1 MSDEYPA
8 PQRASAA
15 GYRTTG
21 VFVPGNA
28 GNGHPVPAEHSA
40 EKIADTLGLPR
51 PTVQQRAVI
60 EAPLGPSIVIAGAG
74 SGKTETM
81 ANRVVWLLANGLVAP
96 TEVLGLTFTRKAAG
110 ELAQRIRSRIDQLDA
125 AKLTEIDFDPFDA
138 PTVATYN
145 SFANT
150 IFRDNAL
157 LIGREGDSS
166 ILSEASAWQIAR
178 RLVTA
183 STDDRLLDL
192 DRSLD
197 SITEAVLRLSRAIS
211 ENVVDPADVVAMA
224 GEFSLL
230 GALPTGKTGAA
241 ASTLNAVLRDS
252 MQTVSGLPVLVDL
265 AEQFAREKIRR
276 GFVEY
281 SDQVALAL
289 AITERVPRVVD
300 EYRRRYRVVLLDEY
314 QDTSVVQTRLLSRLF
329 AGHPV
334 MAVGDPHQSIYGWRG
349 ASAANLATFAADFTG
364 HARGAAEFALST
376 SWRNPLHVLDAA
388 NTLVAPLTAASRV
401 AVQRL
406 EARPAA
412 GRGTLD
418 AVFAETVNDEA
429 AAVADW
435 LALQLAIPNAQGET
449 RSAAML
455 CRSIKKIDA
464 FTSALT
470 ERGVPFHVLGLGGL
484 LEEPAVADLVSALRV
499 IYYPSAESELVR
511 LLTGARWRVGVRD
524 VYALSRVASWLAERD
539 HRFSPLGDDV
549 KQRLRSSVAPDEG
562 RSLVDAL
569 DFVAEAPDGHRML
582 DSFTE
587 AGLERL
593 RAAGRQLATLRTRT
607 GLDLLDL
614 ANLVKQEL
622 LLDIEVAANER
633 SYLGQASLDAFSEQI
648 TAFVAA
654 DSTAGLGTFL
664 SWLDEA
670 EKRDKL
676 SPQSDEPEPG
686 TVQILTIH
694 GSKGLEWDTVV
705 IPRLVEDELPGRPL
719 SKQGWLG
726 FGELPFEFRGD
737 TAELPFLP
745 WRTAATQAEFAASKA
760 AFSAQIVDQFA
771 DEQRRLIYVAVTRA
785 RESLLLSG
793 SFWSTQLQPRRP
805 GLFLRELAE
814 HGLIDA
820 DALPDA
826 PRHDENPLPA
836 IQLLVP
842 WPLDPLGSREPH
854 VRAAADAVLSADP
867 SAPNAWTHDIDLL
880 LAERRSLLEEQ
891 QLGIPTR
898 VAASRFKDYVTDA
911 EGVARQL
918 RRPMPERPYRQTR
931 LGTRFHSW
939 VENRYSMTGGSEQL
953 DAALAELDGADEVD
967 DRLTFDESPDTAA
980 PDLEDE
986 AALAALQ
993 ATFETSPWASVAPEE
1008 VEVEIHLPLG
1018 DNIVIC
1024 KIDAVFKRGE
1034 RYEVVD
1040 WKTGRP
1046 PTDADDLEVKQ
1057 LQLALY
1063 RLAYAKWRGIDPDLI
1078 DAAFYFVGVDQIIVP
1093 QRLYSEAEL
1102 LELWKSTAAR

>member
-1 MSDEYPA
+1 MSTPTLDSFGYPEPHRPADRAA
-8 PQRASAA
+8 PVSSA
-15 GYRTTG
+15 R
-21 VFVPGNA
+21 V
-28 GNGHPVPAEHSA
+28 SA
-40 EKIADTLGLPR
+40 IQIAAHLHLPT
-51 PTVQQRAVI
+51 PTAQQQAVI

-81 ANRVVWLLANGLVAP
+81 ANRVVWLLANKFVDI

-110 ELAQRIRSRIDQLDA
+110 ELAQRIRSRIDQLAAANLTDA
-125 AKLTEIDFDPFDA
+125 VFDPFDA

-178 RLVTA
+178 RLVTS

-197 SITEAVLRLSRAIS
+197 TITEAVLTLSRAIS
-211 ENVVDPADVVAMA
+211 ENVVDPADVSAMA
-224 GEFSLL
+224 LDFLALEL
-230 GALPTGKTGAA
+230 LPTGKTGDAGG
-241 ASTLNAVLRDS
+241 SRNAVVRDS
-252 MQTVSGLPVLVDL
+252 AKMVSALPVLVDL
-265 AEQFAREKIRR
+265 AEQFGREKIRR

-289 AITERVPRVVD
+289 AITERVSRVIGD
-300 EYRRRYRVVLLDEY
+300 YRQRYKVVLLDEY
-314 QDTSVVQTRLLSRLF
+314 QDTSVVQTKLLARLF

-364 HARGAAEFALST
+364 NPAGAAEFALST
-376 SWRNPLHVLDAA
+376 SWRNPVHVLDAA
-388 NTLVAPLTAASRV
+388 NTLVAPLNALSPV
-401 AVQRL
+401 AVHRL
-406 EARPAA
+406 ESRPDA

-418 AVFAETVNDEA
+418 AVFLETVNDEA
-429 AAVADW
+429 AAVAGW
-435 LALQLAIPNAQGET
+435 LADQLETPNAKGEK
-449 RSAAML
+449 RSAAIL

-464 FTSALT
+464 FTTALT

-511 LLTGARWRVGVRD
+511 LLAGARWRVGLRD
-524 VYALSRVASWLAERD
+524 IYALSQVASWLAARD
-539 HRFSPLGDDV
+539 HSFTRLNDDV
-549 KQRLRSSVAPDEG
+549 KQRLRNSVDPDEG

-569 DFVAEAPDGHRML
+569 DFVAEAPAGHGML
-582 DSFTE
+582 ADFTE

-593 RAAGRQLATLRTRT
+593 RAAGRQLAFLRTRT

-622 LLDIEVAANER
+622 LLDIEVRANER

-648 TAFVAA
+648 SAFVAA
-654 DSTAGLGTFL
+654 DSTAGLGMFL
-664 SWLDEA
+664 SWLEEA
-670 EKRDKL
+670 EKRDRL

-694 GSKGLEWDTVV
+694 GAKGLEWDTVV
-705 IPRLVEDELPGRPL
+705 IPRLVEDELPGKPQ

-726 FGELPFEFRGD
+726 FGELPYEFRGD
-737 TAELPFLP
+737 AAELPFLP
-745 WRTAATQAEFAASKA
+745 WRTVSTQAEFAAAKA
-760 AFSAQIVDQFA
+760 AYCEEIVDRFA
-771 DEQRRLIYVAVTRA
+771 EEQRRLIYVAVTRA

-814 HGLIDA
+814 HGLIEA

-826 PRHDENPLPA
+826 PDNTENPLPA
-836 IQLLVP
+836 TQLLVP
-842 WPLDPLGSREPH
+842 WPLDPLGTRAGAVAQAAAA
-854 VRAAADAVLSADP
+854 VRAADP
-867 SAPNAWTHDIDLL
+867 AASTEWTHDIELL
-880 LAERRSLLEEQ
+880 LAERAAALAGEPPS
-891 QLGIPTR
+891 IPIR
-898 VAASRFKDYVTDA
+898 VAASRFKDYVTDPA
-911 EGVARQL
+911 AVALQL

-939 VENRYSMTGGSEQL
+939 VENRYKLIGGSEQL
-953 DAALAELDGADEVD
+953 DASEIELDADTPDHSDELALE
-967 DRLTFDESPDTAA
+967 RLQE
-980 PDLEDE
+980 
-986 AALAALQ
+986 
-993 ATFETSPWASVAPEE
+993 TFETSQWAGIAPEE
-1008 VEVEIHLPLG
+1008 VEVEIHLVLG
-1018 DNIVIC
+1018 ANIVVC
-1024 KIDAVFKRGE
+1024 KIDAVFKRGD
-1034 RYEVVD
+1034 RFQIVD
-1040 WKTGRP
+1040 WKTGRA
-1046 PTDADDLEVKQ
+1046 PTDAADLEVKQ

-1063 RLAYAKWRGIDPDLI
+1063 RLAYSKWRGIDPDLI
-1078 DAAFYFVGVDQIIVP
+1078 DAVFYFVAVDEVITPERV
-1093 QRLYSEAEL
+1093 YSDAEL
-1102 LELWKSTAAR
+1102 VELWAGSAGAGVEAKGSRA

>member
-1 MSDEYPA
+1 MKELPV
-8 PQRASAA
+8 SAA
-15 GYRTTG
+15 
-21 VFVPGNA
+21 A
-28 GNGHPVPAEHSA
+28 
-40 EKIADTLGLPR
+40 IAAALHLPP
-51 PTVQQRAVI
+51 PTAQQQAVI

-81 ANRVVWLLANGLVAP
+81 ANRVVWLLANKQVEI

-110 ELAQRIRSRIDQLDA
+110 ELAQRIRSRIDQLAAANLTDA
-125 AKLTEIDFDPFDA
+125 VFDPFDA

-145 SFANT
+145 SFANA

-157 LIGREGDSS
+157 LIGREGDSN

-197 SITEAVLRLSRAIS
+197 SITEAVLTLSRAIS
-211 ENVVDPADVVAMA
+211 ENVVDPDSVTSMAADFAA
-224 GEFSLL
+224 LEL
-230 GALPTGKTGAA
+230 LPTGKTGPG
-241 ASTLNAVLRDS
+241 ASAPNAMLRDS
-252 MQTVSGLPVLVDL
+252 VKIVRALPVLVDL
-265 AEQFAREKIRR
+265 AEQFGREKIRR
-276 GFVEY
+276 GFVEF

-289 AITERVPRVVD
+289 AITERVPRVVA
-300 EYRRRYRVVLLDEY
+300 EYRERYKVVLLDEY
-314 QDTSVVQTRLLSRLF
+314 QDTSVVQTLLLARLF

-364 HARGAAEFALST
+364 DPDGAAEFALST
-376 SWRNPLHVLDAA
+376 SWRNPVHVLDAA
-388 NTLVAPLTAASRV
+388 NTLVAPLNALSPV
-401 AVQRL
+401 AVHRL
-406 EARPAA
+406 EARPDA

-418 AVFAETVNDEA
+418 AVFLETVNDEA
-429 AAVADW
+429 AAIAAW
-435 LALQLAIPNAQGET
+435 LADQLAIPNAKGEK

-464 FTSALT
+464 FTTALT

-484 LEEPAVADLVSALRV
+484 LEEPAVADLVAALRV

-511 LLTGARWRVGVRD
+511 LLAGARWRVGLRD
-524 VYALSRVASWLAERD
+524 IYALSRVASWLAERD
-539 HRFSPLGDDV
+539 HRFTSLNDEV

-569 DFVAEAPDGHRML
+569 DFVAEAPAGHRML
-582 DSFTE
+582 EAFTE
-587 AGLERL
+587 AGLQRL
-593 RAAGRQLATLRTRT
+593 REAGRQLAFLRTRT

-622 LLDIEVAANER
+622 LLDIEVQANER

-648 TAFVAA
+648 SAFVAA
-654 DSTAGLGTFL
+654 DSTAGLGMFL
-664 SWLDEA
+664 SWLEEA

-694 GSKGLEWDTVV
+694 GAKGLEWDTVV
-705 IPRLVEDELPGRPL
+705 IPRLVEDELPGKPQ

-726 FGELPFEFRGD
+726 FGELPYEFRGD
-737 TAELPFLP
+737 SAELPFLP
-745 WRTAATQAEFAASKA
+745 WRTVATQVEFARAKA
-760 AFSAQIVDQFA
+760 TYCDDIVDRFA
-771 DEQRRLIYVAVTRA
+771 EEQRRLIYVAVTRA

-793 SFWSTQLQPRRP
+793 SFWSTQLQPRGP

-814 HGLIDA
+814 HGLIDP

-826 PRHDENPLPA
+826 PDNIENPLPA
-836 IQLLVP
+836 AQLLVP
-842 WPLDPLGSREPH
+842 WPLDPLGSRAAA
-854 VRAAADAVLSADP
+854 VARAAEAVREADP
-867 SAPNAWTHDIDLL
+867 GAENEWTHDIELL
-880 LAERRSLLEEQ
+880 LAERAAVLAGEKLS
-891 QLGIPTR
+891 IPTR
-898 VAASRFKDYVTDA
+898 IAASRFKDYVTDPDA
-911 EGVARQL
+911 VARQL

-939 VENRYSMTGGSEQL
+939 VENRYRVIGGSEQL
-953 DAALAELDGADEVD
+953 DAAVAELDVETPDYSDEV
-967 DRLTFDESPDTAA
+967 
-980 PDLEDE
+980 
-986 AALAALQ
+986 ALDQLK
-993 ATFETSPWASVAPEE
+993 ATFESSQWAGVAPEE
-1008 VEVEIHLPLG
+1008 VEVEIHLVLG
-1018 DNIVIC
+1018 GNIVVC

-1034 RYEVVD
+1034 RYQIVD
-1040 WKTGRP
+1040 WKTGRAP
-1046 PTDADDLEVKQ
+1046 ADAADLEVKQ

-1063 RLAYAKWRGIDPDLI
+1063 RLAYSKWRGVDPLLI
-1078 DAAFYFVGVDQIIVP
+1078 DAVFYFVAVDEIIAPERV
-1093 QRLYSEAEL
+1093 YSEAEL
-1102 LELWKSTAAR
+1102 LELWQRTADARSVVV